1 MRYILLGVFL
11 IGCGPSR
18 QCVRMKV
25 EISNLNAKNMELRR
39 QVYTERRERE
49 RFENNVHN
57 MEETVRQAMEIIEEN
72 KKRGVSK

>member
-1 MRYILLGVFL
+1 M
-11 IGCGPSR
+11 
-18 QCVRMKV
+18 